1 MEFEDFLKIQIQ
13 SGKTN
18 WNSKSELIR
27 AAKIK
32 VNGQSN
38 RILKKF
44 EKDFCFDAALNIK
57 NKAIKN
63 YFDNQIPNSLISVE
77 GAVNIINQEL
87 PKNLKIGETI
97 IYNRLNDTKFNTG
110 KLKGQTLDNQVS
122 KTKNYN
128 VNISSS
134 FRQKIDQINSKSE
147 KFYLNIEDTQA
158 GNKCLRLKIYKFD
171 KSENP
176 INLSKKIISGT
187 KINTTFPPNEDSIKK
202 IKQIINEQT
211 K

>member
-1 MEFEDFLKIQIQ
+1 MDFDNFLKNQIKI
-13 SGKTN
+13 GKTN
-18 WNSKSELIR
+18 WDSKSELIR

-44 EKDFCFDAALNIK
+44 EKHFCFDAALKKK
-57 NKAIKN
+57 NKAIKR
-63 YFDNQIPNSLISVE
+63 YFDSQIPGSLISVE

-97 IYNRLNDTKFNTG
+97 IYNRLSDTKFNTG
-110 KLKGQTLDNQVS
+110 NLKGQTLDNQVS
-122 KTKNYN
+122 KTKKYN

-134 FRQKIDQINSKSE
+134 FQQKIDEINSKSE

-171 KSENP
+171 KSENTV
-176 INLSKKIISGT
+176 NSSKKIISGT

>member
-1 MEFEDFLKIQIQ
+1 MDFDNFLRNQIKI
-13 SGKTN
+13 GKTN

-44 EKDFCFDAALNIK
+44 EKDFSFDAAINIK
-57 NKAIKN
+57 NKAIKK
-63 YFDNQIPNSLISVE
+63 YFDNQIPNSFISVE

-171 KSENP
+171 KSENTV
-176 INLSKKIISGT
+176 NSSKKIISGT
-187 KINTTFPPNEDSIKK
+187 KINTTFPPNEDSIKE

>member
-1 MEFEDFLKIQIQ
+1 MDFDNFLKNQIKI
-13 SGKTN
+13 GKTN

-44 EKDFCFDAALNIK
+44 EKDFCFDAALKKK
-57 NKAIKN
+57 NKAIKK
-63 YFDNQIPNSLISVE
+63 YFDNQIPGSFISVE

-122 KTKNYN
+122 KTKKYN

-134 FRQKIDQINSKSE
+134 FQQKIDEINSKSE

-171 KSENP
+171 KSENTV
-176 INLSKKIISGT
+176 NSSKKIISGT
-187 KINTTFPPNEDSIKK
+187 KINTTFPPNEDSIKE

>member
-1 MEFEDFLKIQIQ
+1 MEFEDFLKSQIQ

-57 NKAIKN
+57 NKAIKK
-63 YFDNQIPNSLISVE
+63 YFGNQIPNSLISVE

-134 FRQKIDQINSKSE
+134 FQQKIDQINSKSE

-158 GNKCLRLKIYKFD
+158 GNKCLRLKIYKFN
-171 KSENP
+171 KSENST
-176 INLSKKIISGT
+176 NLSKKIISGT
-187 KINTTFPPNEDSIKK
+187 KINSTFAPNEDSIKV
-202 IKQIINEQT
+202 IKKLIKKNT
-211 K
+211 

>member
-1 MEFEDFLKIQIQ
+1 MDFDNFLKNQIKI
-13 SGKTN
+13 GKTN

-44 EKDFCFDAALNIK
+44 EKHFCFDAALKKK
-57 NKAIKN
+57 NKAIKR
-63 YFDNQIPNSLISVE
+63 YFDSQIPCSFISVE
-77 GAVNIINQEL
+77 GAANIINQEL

-122 KTKNYN
+122 KTKKYN

-134 FRQKIDQINSKSE
+134 FQQKIDEINSKSE

-171 KSENP
+171 KSENTV
-176 INLSKKIISGT
+176 NSSKKIISGT
-187 KINTTFPPNEDSIKK
+187 KINTTFPPNEDSIKE

>member
-1 MEFEDFLKIQIQ
+1 MDFDNFLKNQIKI
-13 SGKTN
+13 GKTN

-44 EKDFCFDAALNIK
+44 EKHFCFDAALKKK
-57 NKAIKN
+57 NKAIKR
-63 YFDNQIPNSLISVE
+63 YFDSQIPGSLISVE

-97 IYNRLNDTKFNTG
+97 IYNRLSDTKFNTG
-110 KLKGQTLDNQVS
+110 NLKGQTLDNQVS
-122 KTKNYN
+122 KTKKYN

-134 FRQKIDQINSKSE
+134 FQQKIDEINSKSE

-171 KSENP
+171 KSENTV
-176 INLSKKIISGT
+176 NSSKKIISGT

>member
-57 NKAIKN
+57 NKALKK

-110 KLKGQTLDNQVS
+110 NLKGQTLDNQVS

-134 FRQKIDQINSKSE
+134 FQQKIDQINSKSE

-158 GNKCLRLKIYKFD
+158 GNKCLRLKIYKFN
-171 KSENP
+171 KSENLT
-176 INLSKKIISGT
+176 NLSKKIISGT
-187 KINTTFPPNEDSIKK
+187 KINSTFAPNEDSIKVIK
-202 IKQIINEQT
+202 KLIKQNT
-211 K
+211 

>member
-44 EKDFCFDAALNIK
+44 EKHFCFDAALNIK

-63 YFDNQIPNSLISVE
+63 YFDSQIPNSLISVE

-134 FRQKIDQINSKSE
+134 FQKKIDQINSKSE

-158 GNKCLRLKIYKFD
+158 GNKCIRLKIYKFD

-176 INLSKKIISGT
+176 TNLSKKIISGT

-202 IKQIINEQT
+202 IKKLIYEQ
-211 K
+211 KK

>member
-1 MEFEDFLKIQIQ
+1 MEFEDFLKSQIQ

-57 NKAIKN
+57 NKAIKK
-63 YFDNQIPNSLISVE
+63 YFGNQIPNSLISVE

-128 VNISSS
+128 INISSS
-134 FRQKIDQINSKSE
+134 FQQKIDQINSKSE

-158 GNKCLRLKIYKFD
+158 GNKCLRLKIYKFN

-176 INLSKKIISGT
+176 TNLSKKIISGT
-187 KINTTFPPNEDSIKK
+187 KINSTFAPNEDSIKVIK
-202 IKQIINEQT
+202 KLIKQNT
-211 K
+211 

>member
-1 MEFEDFLKIQIQ
+1 MEFEDFLKSQIQ

-44 EKDFCFDAALNIK
+44 EKDFSFDAAINIK
-57 NKAIKN
+57 NKAIKK
-63 YFDNQIPNSLISVE
+63 YFDNQIPNSFISVE

-134 FRQKIDQINSKSE
+134 FQQKIDQINSKSE

-158 GNKCLRLKIYKFD
+158 GNKCLRLKIYKFN
-171 KSENP
+171 KSENST
-176 INLSKKIISGT
+176 NLSKKIISGT
-187 KINTTFPPNEDSIKK
+187 KINSTFAPNEDSIKV
-202 IKQIINEQT
+202 IKKLIKKNT
-211 K
+211 

>member
-1 MEFEDFLKIQIQ
+1 MDFDNFLKNQIKI
-13 SGKTN
+13 GKTN

-44 EKDFCFDAALNIK
+44 EKHFCFDAALKKK
-57 NKAIKN
+57 NKAIKR
-63 YFDNQIPNSLISVE
+63 YFDSQIPGSFISVE

-122 KTKNYN
+122 KTKKYN

-134 FRQKIDQINSKSE
+134 FQQIIDEINSKSE

-171 KSENP
+171 RSENTV
-176 INLSKKIISGT
+176 NSSKKIISGT

-202 IKQIINEQT
+202 INQIINEQT

>member
-1 MEFEDFLKIQIQ
+1 MGFDNFLKNQIKI
-13 SGKTN
+13 GKTN

-44 EKDFCFDAALNIK
+44 EKHFCFDDALKKK
-57 NKAIKN
+57 NKAIKK
-63 YFDNQIPNSLISVE
+63 YFDSQIPGSFISVE
-77 GAVNIINQEL
+77 GAANIINQEL
-87 PKNLKIGETI
+87 PKNLKISETI

-110 KLKGQTLDNQVS
+110 NLKGQTLDNQVS
-122 KTKNYN
+122 KTRNYD
-128 VNISSS
+128 VNISLN
-134 FRQKIDQINSKSE
+134 FRKKIDQINSKSD
-147 KFYLNIEDTQA
+147 KIYLNIEDTQA

-171 KSENP
+171 RSENP
-176 INLSKKIISGT
+176 INFGKKIISGT
-187 KINTTFPPNEDSIKK
+187 KINSTFAPNEDSIIEINKL
-202 IKQIINEQT
+202 IKNNM

>member
-1 MEFEDFLKIQIQ
+1 MDFDNFLKNQIKI
-13 SGKTN
+13 GKTN

-44 EKDFCFDAALNIK
+44 EKHFCFDAALKKK
-57 NKAIKN
+57 NKAIKR
-63 YFDNQIPNSLISVE
+63 YFDSQIPSSFISVE

-110 KLKGQTLDNQVS
+110 NLKGQTLDNQVS
-122 KTKNYN
+122 KFGSYDVIITEEFKE
-128 VNISSS
+128 
-134 FRQKIDQINSKSE
+134 KIEKLKHTGVYLRIEETQRGSK
-147 KFYLNIEDTQA
+147 I
-158 GNKCLRLKIYKFD
+158 LRLKTSEIYG
-171 KSENP
+171 
-176 INLSKKIISGT
+176 NLDRS
-187 KINTTFPPNEDSIKK
+187 FPPNDSSIRMIKK
-202 IKQIINEQT
+202 LLNE
-211 K
+211 KN

>member
-1 MEFEDFLKIQIQ
+1 MDFDNFLKNQIKI
-13 SGKTN
+13 GKTN

-44 EKDFCFDAALNIK
+44 EKHFCFDAALKKK
-57 NKAIKN
+57 NKAIKR
-63 YFDNQIPNSLISVE
+63 YFDSQIPGSFISVE

-122 KTKNYN
+122 KTKKYN

-134 FRQKIDQINSKSE
+134 FQQKIDEINSKSE

-171 KSENP
+171 KSEN
-176 INLSKKIISGT
+176 IVNSSKKIISGT
-187 KINTTFPPNEDSIKK
+187 KINTTFPPNEDSINE

-211 K
+211 N

>member
-1 MEFEDFLKIQIQ
+1 MEFSDFLKKQIQI
-13 SGKTN
+13 KNTN

-27 AAKIK
+27 AAKMK
-32 VNGQSN
+32 VNGQTN

-44 EKDFCFDAALNIK
+44 EKNFSFDSALKIK
-57 NKAIKN
+57 NKAIKK
-63 YFDNQIPNSLISVE
+63 YFDNQIPNSFISVE
-77 GAVNIINQEL
+77 GAVNMINQEL
-87 PKNLKIGETI
+87 PKNLKISETI

-122 KTKNYN
+122 KTKKYN

-134 FRQKIDQINSKSE
+134 FQQKIDQINLKSE

-171 KSENP
+171 KSENT
-176 INLSKKIISGT
+176 INSSKKIISGT

>member
-1 MEFEDFLKIQIQ
+1 MGFDNFLKNQIKI
-13 SGKTN
+13 GKTN

-44 EKDFCFDAALNIK
+44 EKHFCFDDALKKK
-57 NKAIKN
+57 NKAIKK
-63 YFDNQIPNSLISVE
+63 YFDSQIPGSFISVE
-77 GAVNIINQEL
+77 GAANIINQEL
-87 PKNLKIGETI
+87 PKNLKISETI

-110 KLKGQTLDNQVS
+110 NLKGQTLDNQVS
-122 KTKNYN
+122 KTRNYD
-128 VNISSS
+128 VNISLN
-134 FRQKIDQINSKSE
+134 FRKKIDQINSKSD
-147 KFYLNIEDTQA
+147 KIYLNIEDTQA

-171 KSENP
+171 KSENTV
-176 INLSKKIISGT
+176 NSSKKIISGT
-187 KINTTFPPNEDSIKK
+187 KINTTFPPNEDSIKE

>member
-1 MEFEDFLKIQIQ
+1 MDFDNFLKNQIKI
-13 SGKTN
+13 GKTN

-44 EKDFCFDAALNIK
+44 EKHFCFDAALKKK
-57 NKAIKN
+57 NKAIKR
-63 YFDNQIPNSLISVE
+63 YFDSQVPGSFISVE
-77 GAVNIINQEL
+77 GAANIINQEL
-87 PKNLKIGETI
+87 PKNLKISETI

-122 KTKNYN
+122 KTRNYD
-128 VNISSS
+128 VNISLN
-134 FRQKIDQINSKSE
+134 FRKKIDQINSKSD
-147 KFYLNIEDTQA
+147 KIYLNIEDTQA

-171 KSENP
+171 RSENP
-176 INLSKKIISGT
+176 INFGKKIISGT
-187 KINTTFPPNEDSIKK
+187 KINSTFAPNEDSIIEINKL
-202 IKQIINEQT
+202 IKNNM

>member
-1 MEFEDFLKIQIQ
+1 MDFDNFLKNQIKI
-13 SGKTN
+13 GKTN

-44 EKDFCFDAALNIK
+44 EKHFCFDAALKKK
-57 NKAIKN
+57 NKAIKR
-63 YFDNQIPNSLISVE
+63 YFDSQIPGSFISVE

-122 KTKNYN
+122 KTKKYN

-134 FRQKIDQINSKSE
+134 FQQIIDEINSKSE

-171 KSENP
+171 KSENTV
-176 INLSKKIISGT
+176 NSSKKIISGT
-187 KINTTFPPNEDSIKK
+187 KINTTFPPNEDSIKE